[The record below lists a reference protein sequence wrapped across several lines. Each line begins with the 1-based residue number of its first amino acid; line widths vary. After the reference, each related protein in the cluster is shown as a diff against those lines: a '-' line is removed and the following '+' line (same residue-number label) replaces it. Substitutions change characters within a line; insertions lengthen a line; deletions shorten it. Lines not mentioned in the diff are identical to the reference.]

1 MRNLIDSQYNWVGM
15 LTEAVALMNS
25 GEISKLYKAYK
36 LLKVI
41 LGLPDDGTK
50 NCRSVKGKAAA
61 KLALIYA
68 AGLDCADGGYEE
80 EADPCCEVEQDI
92 VKAYDLLLQGR
103 RYGSAECENLLAE
116 LYAVIADYRHASG
129 RGPEGNS
136 VEPAETARET
146 LEEMVENGAISAAT
160 DWRSQSVGIVLRE
173 RKRHRTS

>member
-1 MRNLIDSQYNWVGM
+1 MKDQINTQYNWGEM

-25 GEISKLYKAYK
+25 GEARKVYKAYH
-36 LLKVI
+36 LLKVT

-50 NCRSVKGKAAA
+50 DCRSVKGNAAA

-68 AGLDCADGGYEE
+68 AGIDCADGGYGE

-92 VKAYDLLLQGR
+92 VKAYGLLLQGR

-116 LYAVIADYRHASG
+116 LYAVIADYRQASG
-129 RGPEGNS
+129 RCPEGNS

-146 LEEMVENGAISAAT
+146 LEEMVENGAISAAA